1 MKGLITML
9 TKEFALRVELSE
21 KQVRKIVQHL
31 EERGYQLSKTE
42 YRGREATDFKEEDIE
57 LFQEIAE
64 KVKQTNSYDLAFE
77 ELEKEKDFLQVLVKD
92 NDSNLPTDQNVSKLV
107 DDLRS
112 EIQKMRD
119 ERQMLGQ
126 MINQVHQQQHELHE
140 MQNQIT
146 SKLDA
151 NTESLKAIQ
160 TSTDEIKTTQSV
172 IQDSQKEQSEL
183 VKSNVETDN
192 ITASTGTTA
201 SKGDKLTDNTTEQTS
216 AATTHPAKDSKV
228 STENTS
234 NPAQVEDSEITQVGA
249 QPSTVAKPTTDDSK
263 VASATAAS
271 TSSTSEIAK
280 ETDTTRAT
288 VSTEDKDTTSV
299 DKAKD
304 DSIQKTPDN
313 DHATDIASSSEQET
327 ASEQTHAYESP
338 LAKEEPKDERKG
350 FFARLFNL

>member
-1 MKGLITML
+1 ML

-201 SKGDKLTDNTTEQTS
+201 GKGDNLTDNTTEQASS
-216 AATTHPAKDSKV
+216 ATAHPAKDSKV

-234 NPAQVEDSEITQVGA
+234 NSVQVEDSEITQVGA

-263 VASATAAS
+263 VAS
-271 TSSTSEIAK
+271 TSSTSQTGK
-280 ETDTTRAT
+280 ETDTTGAAT
-288 VSTEDKDTTSV
+288 TASSEEKDTTSV
-299 DKAKD
+299 DQAKD

-313 DHATDIASSSEQET
+313 DHATDLASSSEQE
-327 ASEQTHAYESP
+327 ASSEQTHAYESP